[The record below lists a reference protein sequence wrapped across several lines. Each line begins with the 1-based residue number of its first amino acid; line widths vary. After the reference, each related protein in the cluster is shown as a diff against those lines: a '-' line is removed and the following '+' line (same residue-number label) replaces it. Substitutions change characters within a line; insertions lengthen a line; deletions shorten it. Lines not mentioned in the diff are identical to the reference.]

1 MYTNVSTD
9 GMKESLASAL
19 AQVATL
25 TAEVDRLTG
34 YSERLNGLRER
45 LEDSKATLADE
56 RDAAV
61 EKVREMAKQFDVLAK
76 QVAETEVERDALRG
90 DMRAL
95 AESARSLTSLWVL
108 RGGDVLSP
116 PTHELLP
123 ALVRM
128 NTVLARPGVRR
139 VMEGL

>member
-25 TAEVDRLTG
+25 TAE
-34 YSERLNGLRER
+34 
-45 LEDSKATLADE
+45 

-76 QVAETEVERDALRG
+76 QVAETEAERDALR
-90 DMRAL
+90 DDRRAL
-95 AESARSLTSLWVL
+95 VESARNLTSLWIL
-108 RGGDVLSP
+108 RGGDVVSP

-123 ALVRM
+123 ALVTM
-128 NTVLARPGVRR
+128 NTVLARLGVLNKNIRS
-139 VMEGL
+139 MP

>member
-9 GMKESLASAL
+9 GMKESLASVL

-25 TAEVDRLTG
+25 TA
-34 YSERLNGLRER
+34 
-45 LEDSKATLADE
+45 E

-76 QVAETEVERDALRG
+76 QVAERDALRD

-108 RGGDVLSP
+108 RGGDVVSP
-116 PTHELLP
+116 PAHELLP
-123 ALVRM
+123 ALAAT
-128 NTVLARPGVRR
+128 NTVLARPGIKR
-139 VMEGL
+139 VMEGS